1 MTFNYWVLYLI
12 AIIMSAV
19 GGVLLKLGAL
29 DIDYEKGLFPA
40 FLQIFPNWKICL
52 GMIMYFVPVLI
63 WIVMMKKI
71 DLSFLQPLFSLMYVV
86 TPLIAFFFLNEN
98 VPLLRWFG
106 IGIVAFGVLVIA
118 KS

>member
-1 MTFNYWVLYLI
+1 
-12 AIIMSAV
+12 
-19 GGVLLKLGAL
+19 
-29 DIDYEKGLFPA
+29 
-40 FLQIFPNWKICL
+40 
-52 GMIMYFVPVLI
+52 
-63 WIVMMKKI
+63 MKKI

>member
-1 MTFNYWVLYLI
+1 MTFNYWILYLV
-12 AIIMSAV
+12 AVTMSAA

-29 DIDYEKGLFPA
+29 DIDYEKGLFQA
-40 FLQIFPNWKICL
+40 FFQVFFNWKIWL
-52 GMIMYFVPVLI
+52 GMLMYFLPVLI

-86 TPLIAFFFLNEN
+86 TPLIAFFFLKESI
-98 VPLLRWFG
+98 PLLRWFG
-106 IGIVAFGVLVIA
+106 IAIVALGVLVIA